1 MAAPA
6 RLSCRVCGSSR
17 AVEKGTVEY
26 LVGFPRQVFDCEAC
40 GCRFTSLAVDLHDQ
54 LHASPAISYYVA
66 YRELAAKSRR
76 FFDGKDAA
84 GLKRVLGAQPKY
96 AFVMDAIDKAPPSAA
111 VMELG
116 CSRGYL
122 TSYFILQGRNILGVD
137 VSPEAVKAA
146 IEAFGDHF
154 AVAGSAAA
162 ENAGPFDAIYH
173 VGTIGCVP
181 DPIGLTRRLIA
192 RLRRGGRLLFNAPNR
207 NALQDPT
214 QLWFD
219 TAPPPEV
226 VTLFPEGFFTRQ
238 FSDVAEV
245 RETAEAVSDQ
255 ESFAIA
261 WRLWRGQ
268 RWVPPVPK
276 SLSGP
281 EGQAWGQPQSGML
294 ERVVTKLAA
303 VTGLQRLAARRPSE
317 FGLFV
322 EMVAR

>member
-1 MAAPA
+1 M
-6 RLSCRVCGSSR
+6 S
-17 AVEKGTVEY
+17 
-26 LVGFPRQVFDCEAC
+26 GFPRQVFDCEEC
-40 GCRFTSLAVDLHDQ
+40 GCRSTSVAADLHDQ

-66 YRELAAKSRR
+66 YRELAEKSRR
-76 FFDGKDAA
+76 FFDAKDAA
-84 GLKRVLGAQPKY
+84 GLKSALSALPKY
-96 AFVMDAIDKAPPSAA
+96 AFVLEAIDKEPQSAA
-111 VMELG
+111 IMELG

-146 IEAFGDHF
+146 SDAFGDHF

-162 ENAGPFDAIYH
+162 EHAGPFDAIYH

-207 NALQDPT
+207 NALTDPA

-219 TAPPPEV
+219 SAPPPEV
-226 VTLFPEGFFTRQ
+226 VTLFPEGFFIRQ

-255 ESFAIA
+255 ESLAIA
-261 WRLWRGQ
+261 LRLWRGR
-268 RWVPPVPK
+268 RWVAPVPK

-281 EGQAWGQPQSGML
+281 EGQAWSQPQSGGML